1 MAQVNLG
8 RVVGYSAYE
17 IAVQNGFEGTEA
29 EWLASLKG
37 AKGDTGA
44 QGPQGETGPEGA
56 QGPKGDKGDTGET
69 GATGPQGPT
78 GETGPQGPKGDT
90 GARGPQGIQGPQG
103 PAGTTEWAGIE
114 DKPFSTIGSGLS
126 VDNGVLSATG
136 GDTGYTDEDTLA
148 CISNTF
154 GMSKTVTQHSIDTD
168 VIQLTTTD
176 ATQYNFTVS
185 ENLSRALMARATM
198 WMWFHDNSSNSLSV
212 ELTPYI
218 QLGQWKSSTTPEIVV
233 KFAGASSDSVIV
245 EMPDINELTSAMGW
259 SETPIDF
266 NIAMDWENI
275 TSTPLQDRYTPTGVN
290 NSINELWTELD
301 NKQDTLTAGAN
312 IDITNNVISAT
323 GGGGSSYSA
332 GTGIAID
339 ANNEISVDTNT
350 VATQRDLASGLAEKQ
365 DILTAGGGIEIRTE
379 NSQATTTTIIENT
392 RPYNYTWVGRDM
404 YDTTGIGVI
413 DELVLDGA
421 TLERGS

>member
-44 QGPQGETGPEGA
+44 QGPQGETGPEGP
-56 QGPKGDKGDTGET
+56 QGEKGDTGET

-90 GARGPQGIQGPQG
+90 GATGAQGPQGIQGPQG
-103 PAGTTEWAGIE
+103 PAGTTEWAGIN

-136 GDTGYTDEDTLA
+136 GGGTGYTDADTLA
-148 CISNTF
+148 CINNTF

-185 ENLSRALMARATM
+185 ENLSTALMARATM

-212 ELTPYI
+212 ELTPYM

-233 KFAGASSDSVIV
+233 KFAGASGDSVIV

-266 NIAMDWENI
+266 NIAMDWEVI
-275 TSTPLQDRYTPTGVN
+275 TSTRLQDRYTPTGV
-290 NSINELWTELD
+290 INDIGDINDRLD
-301 NKQDTLTAGAN
+301 NKQNTLT
-312 IDITNNVISAT
+312 
-323 GGGGSSYSA
+323 A

-350 VATQRDLASGLAEKQ
+350 IATQRDLASGLAEKQ
-365 DILTAGGGIEIRTE
+365 DILTAGYGIEIRTE
-379 NSQATTTTIIENT
+379 NRPATTTTIIDNT
-392 RPYNYTWVGRDM
+392 KPYDSTWVGRDM
-404 YDTTGIGVI
+404 YDTTGIGVTG
-413 DELVLDGA
+413 ELVLDGA
-421 TLERGS
+421 TLEKGR

>member
-1 MAQVNLG
+1 MSSVNLG

-44 QGPQGETGPEGA
+44 QGPQGEVGPVGP
-56 QGPKGDKGDTGET
+56 QGEKGDKGDTGET

-90 GARGPQGIQGPQG
+90 GATGPQGIQGPQG
-103 PAGTTEWAGIE
+103 PAGPTYTAGTGISIE
-114 DKPFSTIGSGLS
+114 NNVI
-126 VDNGVLSATG
+126 SATG
-136 GDTGYTDEDTLA
+136 GGDAGYTDADTLA
-148 CISNTF
+148 CINNTF
-154 GMSKTVTQHSIDTD
+154 GMSKTVTPHSIDTD

-176 ATQYNFTVS
+176 ATDYNFAVS
-185 ENLSRALMARATM
+185 ENLSKALMARATM

-218 QLGQWKSSTTPEIVV
+218 QLGQWKSSTTPEVVV

-266 NIAMDWENI
+266 NIAMDWEVI

-290 NSINELWTELD
+290 NSIDELWTELD
-301 NKQDTLTAGAN
+301 NKQNTLTAGTN
-312 IDITNNVISAT
+312 ITIENNVISAT
-323 GGGGSSYSA
+323 GSGGTTYTA

-350 VATQRDLASGLAEKQ
+350 IATQRDLASGLAEKQ
-365 DILTAGGGIEIRTE
+365 DLLTAGNGIEIRTE

-392 RPYNYTWVGRDM
+392 KPYDSTFVGRDM

>member
-1 MAQVNLG
+1 MSSVNLG

-17 IAVQNGFEGTEA
+17 IAVQNGFVGTEA

-37 AKGDTGA
+37 NNGADGQDGSSATIQVGTVSTGA
-44 QGPQGETGPEGA
+44 AGTDAVVTNVGTSSA
-56 QGPKGDKGDTGET
+56 AVFNFT
-69 GATGPQGPT
+69 
-78 GETGPQGPKGDT
+78 
-90 GARGPQGIQGPQG
+90 IPQG

-136 GDTGYTDEDTLA
+136 GGTGYTDEDTLA
-148 CISNTF
+148 CINDTF
-154 GMSKTVTQHSIDTD
+154 GMSKTVTQHSINTD

-176 ATQYNFTVS
+176 ATEYHFTVS
-185 ENLSRALMARATM
+185 ENLIKALVARATM

-218 QLGQWKSSTTPEIVV
+218 QFGYWKSSTTPEIAV
-233 KFAGASSDSVIV
+233 KFAGASSDMVTV

-266 NIAMDWENI
+266 NIAMDWEVI

-290 NSINELWTELD
+290 NSIDELWTELD
-301 NKQDTLTAGAN
+301 NKQNTLTAGTG
-312 IDITNNVISAT
+312 ISIENNVISAT
-323 GGGGSSYSA
+323 GSGGTTYTA

-350 VATQRDLASGLAEKQ
+350 IATQRDLASGLAEKQ
-365 DILTAGGGIEIRTE
+365 DLLTAGEGISIRTE
-379 NSQATTTTIIENT
+379 NSQAATTTIIENT
-392 RPYNYTWVGRDM
+392 KPYDYTRVGRDM
-404 YDTTGIGVI
+404 YDTTGIGVSG
-413 DELVLDGA
+413 ELVLDGA
-421 TLERGS
+421 KLERGS

>member
-1 MAQVNLG
+1 MSSVNLG

-44 QGPQGETGPEGA
+44 QGPQGETGPVGP
-56 QGPKGDKGDTGET
+56 QGEKGDTGET

-90 GARGPQGIQGPQG
+90 GAQGPQGIQGPQG

-136 GDTGYTDEDTLA
+136 GGGTGYTDEDTLS

-176 ATQYNFTVS
+176 ATRYEFTVS

-233 KFAGASSDSVIV
+233 YFAGASSDRVYV

-266 NIAMDWENI
+266 NIAMDWEDV
-275 TSTPLQDRYTPTGVN
+275 TSTPLQDRYTPAGVN

-301 NKQDTLTAGAN
+301 NKQNTLTAGTG
-312 IDITNNVISAT
+312 ISIENNVISAT
-323 GGGGSSYSA
+323 GGSGATYTA
-332 GTGIAID
+332 GTGITID

-350 VATQRDLASGLAEKQ
+350 IATQRDLASGLAEKQ
-365 DILTAGGGIEIRTE
+365 DLLTAGYGIDIRTE

-392 RPYNYTWVGRDM
+392 KPYDYTWVGRDM
-404 YDTTGIGVI
+404 YDTTGIGVRG
-413 DELVLDGA
+413 ELMLDGA
-421 TLERGS
+421 ALERGS